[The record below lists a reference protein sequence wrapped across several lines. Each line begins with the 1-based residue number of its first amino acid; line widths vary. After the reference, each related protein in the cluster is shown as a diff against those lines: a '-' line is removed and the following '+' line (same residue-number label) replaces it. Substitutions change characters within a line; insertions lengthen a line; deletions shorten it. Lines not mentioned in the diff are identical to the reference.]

1 MDGVTDADRE
11 RDDVKE
17 RVGVTESDMVGEEDG
32 DKVLPKPRTLTW
44 HVIAVRMT
52 TKLSLCMI
60 IGERQRSGIGVGRAQ
75 EFEKDTYGFFRLLG
89 NVSKG
94 SQRMCYTSFWLVLL
108 ALPNCREILGA
119 AG

>member
-32 DKVLPKPRTLTW
+32 DAVPPKSMALTW

-75 EFEKDTYGFFRLLG
+75 EFEKFEP
-89 NVSKG
+89 SKRTVAVRTLWRIINFSEG
-94 SQRMCYTSFWLVLL
+94 DEVHQRSV
-108 ALPNCREILGA
+108 ASHSAIL
-119 AG
+119 